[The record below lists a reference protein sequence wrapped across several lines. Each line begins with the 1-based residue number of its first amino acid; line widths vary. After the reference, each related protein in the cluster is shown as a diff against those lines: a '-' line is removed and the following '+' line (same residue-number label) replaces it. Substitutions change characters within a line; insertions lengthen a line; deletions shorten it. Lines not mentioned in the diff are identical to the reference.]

1 MRAAADLGG
10 GDHGGRDAAGCQPTN
25 RAGGDAAAGVLAPD
39 ACKRGHTGAGPP
51 HGPRRHAVTLWR
63 RRRTSDPE
71 RIRRALRRRCK
82 PFLDSGERLYQ
93 VLVAEAGLSPDVGW
107 DRSWFLLSTL
117 RRSQHEYRLVCV
129 TDRAI
134 VVLQASREL
143 KPQSV
148 LARCSRS
155 VRFGPMS
162 GAWAP
167 TDALG
172 GRLYIHKMSHED
184 AAAADAEIDI

>member
-1 MRAAADLGG
+1 MKLR
-10 GDHGGRDAAGCQPTN
+10 
-25 RAGGDAAAGVLAPD
+25 
-39 ACKRGHTGAGPP
+39 
-51 HGPRRHAVTLWR
+51 R
-63 RRRTSDPE
+63 RRRTSDKE
-71 RIRRALRRRCK
+71 KIRRTLRRRCK
-82 PFLDSGERLYQ
+82 PFLDPGERVRQ

-107 DRSWFLLSTL
+107 DRSWFLLSAL
-117 RRSQHEYRLVCV
+117 RGSQHEFRLVCV

-134 VVLQASREL
+134 VVLRASRQL
-143 KPQSV
+143 KPQNV
-148 LARCSRS
+148 LARCSRN

-184 AAAADAEIDI
+184 VAAADAEVDTINGHDHRTS